1 MLSNFIKVRLG
12 TKSRVKIMHKSRLG
26 AVVVDCQTENLSG
39 EAEFWGQALG
49 LNSGRSD
56 ERYIHLNGR
65 SEDVQVVMQKA
76 DHPSRVHIDIESDDI
91 DAEVKRLQTL
101 GAIIVEKMERWVV
114 MEAPSKHRFCIIS
127 PTRSDFEA
135 NANIWE

>member
-1 MLSNFIKVRLG
+1 
-12 TKSRVKIMHKSRLG
+12 MHKSRLG

-39 EAEFWGQALG
+39 EAEFWCQALG
-49 LNSGRSD
+49 LDPGRSD

-135 NANIWE
+135 NANIWD